1 MDTLKLTEL
10 QKNTIGLLKGR
21 IERLNGKQTVSVY
34 NVGKGHVLL
43 TIFNKKDNCYVI
55 RTKVYADVQ
64 INTKGNI
71 VKGSWSEYYP
81 KEEVVYP
88 YMD

>member
-1 MDTLKLTEL
+1 MTTTKLTEL
-10 QKNTIGLLKGR
+10 QKNTIGQLQGR

-34 NVGKGHVLL
+34 NVRKGHVLL

-55 RTKVYADVQ
+55 RTETYADVQ

-71 VKGSWSEYYP
+71 VKGFVNEYSP